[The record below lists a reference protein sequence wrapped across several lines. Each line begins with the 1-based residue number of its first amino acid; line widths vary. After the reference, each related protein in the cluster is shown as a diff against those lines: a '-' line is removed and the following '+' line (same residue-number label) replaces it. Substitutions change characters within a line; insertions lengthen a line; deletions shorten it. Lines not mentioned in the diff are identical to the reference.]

1 MDIVNLAPYATFAIL
16 LLAFLNFLLN
26 MKDRRNNQEIET
38 RKNFLNHTAWTN
50 EGNINSQD
58 FKFITL
64 RIHDISPYIFNGTI
78 EYHIFEDEHIKNKNL
93 VFYFRKSSG
102 NSIFITVR
110 ETNGYKEFGERKAK
124 LKCINPELFHLSFKS
139 SIFNKKAYFDLE
151 FPSELKIH
159 PVDGYKVDDSSNSH
173 SNKKLLT
180 NDIISALSPERNYDK
195 VKELLG
201 IPDKTIKDY
210 SVFEEE
216 DDIQKDDKQ
225 ITSDLYFLKNAY
237 LKVTTLD
244 KVSIYSL
251 TVFGYSSDISLP
263 DIHYIGEVSRNEA
276 SIAIVD
282 EEIING
288 ARFTSVRTMRDSATA
303 IQHHIGPPFY
313 KHLTYFVDG
322 YIKEDED
329 HNSLI
334 GKEIIGFCL
343 SDGEMSFYIYD
354 YEMR

>member
-1 MDIVNLAPYATFAIL
+1 MNIVSLAPYATFAIL

-26 MKDRRNNQEIET
+26 IKDRRNNQETET
-38 RKNFLNHTAWTN
+38 KKNFLNHTAWTN
-50 EGNINSQD
+50 EGDIYSQD
-58 FKFITL
+58 FNFITL
-64 RIHDISPYIFNGTI
+64 KVNNISSYVFNGII
-78 EYHIFEDEHIKNKNL
+78 EYHVLENNHIKNKNL
-93 VFYFRKSSG
+93 VFYFEKSSG
-102 NSIFITVR
+102 NSIYIVVR

-124 LKCINPELFHLSFKS
+124 LKRINPELFHLSFKN
-139 SIFNKKAYFDLE
+139 SISNKKVDFNLE

-180 NDIISALSPERNYDK
+180 NDIISAISPERNYDK

-201 IPDKTIKDY
+201 IPDKTIEDF
-210 SVFEEE
+210 SVFEDDETQEE
-216 DDIQKDDKQ
+216 DKK

-251 TVFGYSSDISLP
+251 TVFGYGSDISLP
-263 DIHYIGEVSRNEA
+263 DIHYIGEISRNE
-276 SIAIVD
+276 SSVAIVD

-288 ARFTSVRTMRDSATA
+288 ARFASVRTMRDSATA
-303 IQHHIGPPFY
+303 IQHRIGPPFY
-313 KHLTYFVDG
+313 KCLTYFVDG
-322 YIKEDED
+322 YVDDED
-329 HNSLI
+329 YNSLI
-334 GKEIIGFCL
+334 GREIIGFCI
-343 SDGEMSFYIYD
+343 SDGDMSFYIYD